1 MAGILGSFFGGYES
15 ELLGR
20 RSCLMI
26 QNALVFFS
34 VTLMS
39 FSPTFVYLMIGRS
52 VHGYSFGALTGAIPV
67 YITEICQS
75 KVRGK
80 VGGAPGSMFLLTS
93 VCVFILGAA
102 LPWRWL
108 LLTCAVVPLM
118 NFIALLFASETP
130 TWYVI
135 RGRPAEALTL
145 LQKLRGNT
153 QVAEQEYRR
162 LVNNHHITFKEN
174 KVAKW
179 RILIYIFKQPTFIR
193 PLWDLIVVCVIGT
206 HFAGMSALI
215 LYLNKII
222 IQAKVPY
229 DPYRT
234 SAIMMASTRGLMSLI
249 APLYLQYIPRK
260 VMFTMGIALMGVGI
274 FIVGVSLQY
283 DLSEVMS
290 IDHSIAVWMP
300 IVGISLVYIGV
311 SSGFLQTVMCF
322 QGELLPSNGRAIGS
336 GVLGIIDA
344 LVFFIVGKIWPFLNN
359 AVGQGHAL
367 MICTLVVIG
376 VVAYCW
382 MYIPETMGK
391 TLEDIE
397 DYYRIKCYGDQ
408 SYTGTTKLDS
418 FRGSQ

>member
-1 MAGILGSFFGGYES
+1 M
-15 ELLGR
+15 
-20 RSCLMI
+20 
-26 QNALVFFS
+26 
-34 VTLMS
+34 
-39 FSPTFVYLMIGRS
+39 
-52 VHGYSFGALTGAIPV
+52 
-67 YITEICQS
+67 
-75 KVRGK
+75 
-80 VGGAPGSMFLLTS
+80 
-93 VCVFILGAA
+93 
-102 LPWRWL
+102 
-108 LLTCAVVPLM
+108 
-118 NFIALLFASETP
+118 
-130 TWYVI
+130 
-135 RGRPAEALTL
+135 
-145 LQKLRGNT
+145 
-153 QVAEQEYRR
+153 
-162 LVNNHHITFKEN
+162 
-174 KVAKW
+174 
-179 RILIYIFKQPTFIR
+179 
-193 PLWDLIVVCVIGT
+193 VCVIGT

-229 DPYRT
+229 DPYWT
-234 SAIMMASTRGLMSLI
+234 SAIMMALTRGLMSLI

-260 VMFTMGIALMGVGI
+260 VMFTMGISLMGVGI
-274 FIVGVSLQY
+274 FIVGLSLQY
-283 DLSEVMS
+283 DLSEVMG

-336 GVLGIIDA
+336 GILGIIDA
-344 LVFFIVGKIWPFLNN
+344 LVFFLVGKIWPLLNN

-408 SYTGTTKLDS
+408 SYTGTMKLDS
-418 FRGSQ
+418 FRSSQ